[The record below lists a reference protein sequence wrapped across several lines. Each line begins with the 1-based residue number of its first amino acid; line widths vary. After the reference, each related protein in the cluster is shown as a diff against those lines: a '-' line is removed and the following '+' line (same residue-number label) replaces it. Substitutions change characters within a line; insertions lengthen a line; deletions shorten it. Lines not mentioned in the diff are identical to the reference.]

1 MSRARERIRGRR
13 VEAWPSEKGGDYSAE
28 IERAAEYAVL
38 LAMGSLRSRGLPLT
52 VETVPVEA
60 ADRLRQSKPAVLAQ
74 LTQKQ
79 ARAFIDKAVAK
90 MEASGRIFAPRQPSI
105 FWRRLRG

>member
-1 MSRARERIRGRR
+1 M
-13 VEAWPSEKGGDYSAE
+13 EAWPSEKGGDYSGE

-38 LAMGSLRSRGLPLT
+38 LAMGSLRSRGQPLT
-52 VETVPVEA
+52 AETVPVEA
-60 ADRLRQSKPAVLAQ
+60 TDRLRQSKPAVLAH

-79 ARAFIDKAVAK
+79 ARAFIDEAVAR